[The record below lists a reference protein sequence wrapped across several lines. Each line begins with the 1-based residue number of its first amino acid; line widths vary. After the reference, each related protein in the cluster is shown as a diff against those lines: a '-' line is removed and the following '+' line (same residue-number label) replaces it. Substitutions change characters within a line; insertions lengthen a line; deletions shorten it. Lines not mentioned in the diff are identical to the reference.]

1 LPIPSASVS
10 SVAVIVNP
18 ISGTGHRGDAG
29 RQRAEHAAAIL
40 SAHGLV
46 PDVTVTERQG
56 HARDLADALCRRGV
70 GLVFAWGGDGT
81 VNEVASALAF
91 TDTALGII
99 PAGSGNGL
107 ATELGVP
114 RDPAAAVAAGLSGS
128 DRAIDAGELDGHLF
142 FNVAGYGLDARV
154 AHAFAAGRG
163 RRGLARYLQSAL
175 RELAAYR
182 PVTCIVTT
190 EGVATET
197 RALLVA
203 IANTRQYGNGALVAP
218 PARPD
223 DGLLDLVV
231 ISHRPA
237 WLAVAQAPFLF
248 AGQLARVPGV
258 RMTRIT
264 EVQIASSDPLLY
276 HVDGEVHTAH
286 GRMTGRVR
294 PAALRVR
301 APASPR

>member
-1 LPIPSASVS
+1 MPSARPS

-18 ISGTGHRGDAG
+18 ISGTGHRGHAG

-40 SAHGLV
+40 SAHGLR
-46 PDVTVTERQG
+46 PDVIVTERQG
-56 HARDLADALCRRGV
+56 HARELANALRRRGV

-91 TDTALGII
+91 TETALGII

-107 ATELGVP
+107 ATELGIP
-114 RDPAAAVAAGLSGS
+114 RDPAAAVAAGLGGS
-128 DRAIDAGELDGHLF
+128 DRVIDAGELDGHLF

-154 AHAFAAGRG
+154 AHAFAAGHG
-163 RRGLARYLQSAL
+163 RRGLVRYVQMAL

-182 PVTCIVTT
+182 PVTCVVTT
-190 EGVATET
+190 DGVASET

-203 IANTRQYGNGALVAP
+203 IANTRQYGNGALIAP

-223 DGLLDLVV
+223 DGHLDLVV
-231 ISHRPA
+231 IGHRPA
-237 WLAVAQAPFLF
+237 WLAVAQAPLLF
-248 AGQLARVPGV
+248 AGRLAQLRGV

-264 EVQIASSDPLLY
+264 EVEIASSDPLLY
-276 HVDGEVHTAH
+276 HVDGEVHTAQ
-286 GRMTGRVR
+286 GRMMGRVR

-301 APASPR
+301 APTPPR